1 MDQKMT
7 PMERLEALANVLD
20 KLADLPG
27 GGRTKCGLIWV
38 ANDVLNGLQKDI
50 LILEEKV
57 KAAGQ
62 TESAFTEPD
71 VKLEVVPATE
81 EDKA

>member
-7 PMERLEALANVLD
+7 PMDRLEALANVLD

-50 LILEEKV
+50 LILEEKA
-57 KAAGQ
+57 KSTEQ
-62 TESAFTEPD
+62 TASDSPD
-71 VKLEVVPATE
+71 VKLEVVPAAE
-81 EDKA
+81 EENNE